1 MRKLLLIFTLIFM
14 VTSCDDNMS
23 YKQEMSD
30 TQLIEA
36 IISDPNKFEI
46 EEADVPSMSLYAIG
60 EEYYDYMMY
69 KAEISPEYGYQ
80 ISLGDM
86 ALDAGDMTEI
96 FFAKDGRKLGGRD
109 GMEERKRHNKRCFKF
124 VFPLTF
130 SLGETSYTAN
140 DYQEFRDAMKANYE
154 ETGEKQKPV
163 FVFPIQI
170 QFGRGDEVETVT
182 INSDDELKEA
192 FQACRGEEDDK
203 KCFTFGFPVSFTM
216 PDGSVLTA
224 EDEKDLEEK
233 MGAFYESYTGEKKR
247 PEVVFPVDLI
257 FEDGSSLTVNSPEEM
272 KQAWKENC
280 KRDGDEESEG
290 DEGTRGSVSYTH
302 LRAHET

>member
-1 MRKLLLIFTLIFM
+1 MI
-14 VTSCDDNMS
+14 TSCDDNMS

-290 DEGTRGSVSYTH
+290 DEGTRG
-302 LRAHET
+302 

>member
-14 VTSCDDNMS
+14 ITSCDDNMS

-46 EEADVPSMSLYAIG
+46 EEADVPSMSLFAIG

-280 KRDGDEESEG
+280 KRDGDGETEG
-290 DEGTRGSVSYTH
+290 DEGTRG
-302 LRAHET
+302 

>member
-1 MRKLLLIFTLIFM
+1 MKKLLLIFTLIFM
-14 VTSCDDNMS
+14 TTSCDDNMS

-216 PDGSVLTA
+216 PDGTVLTA
-224 EDEKDLEEK
+224 EVEKDLEEK
-233 MGAFYESYTGEKKR
+233 MQAFYESYTGEKKR
-247 PEVVFPVDLI
+247 PEVVFPVDLM

-290 DEGTRGSVSYTH
+290 DEGTRG
-302 LRAHET
+302 

>member
-1 MRKLLLIFTLIFM
+1 MRKLLLIFTLFFM
-14 VTSCDDNMS
+14 ITSCDDNMS

-216 PDGSVLTA
+216 PDGTVLTA

-247 PEVVFPVDLI
+247 PEVVFPVDLM
-257 FEDGSSLTVNSPEEM
+257 FEDGSLLTVNSPEEM

-280 KRDGDEESEG
+280 KRDGDEATEG
-290 DEGTRGSVSYTH
+290 DEGTRG
-302 LRAHET
+302 

>member
-182 INSDDELKEA
+182 VNSDDELKEA

-216 PDGSVLTA
+216 PDGTVLTA

-247 PEVVFPVDLI
+247 PEVVFPVDLM

-290 DEGTRGSVSYTH
+290 DDGTRG
-302 LRAHET
+302 

>member
-170 QFGRGDEVETVT
+170 EFGRGDEVETVT

-247 PEVVFPVDLI
+247 PEVVFPVDLM

-290 DEGTRGSVSYTH
+290 DEGTRG
-302 LRAHET
+302 

>member
-140 DYQEFRDAMKANYE
+140 DYQEFRAAMKANYE

-216 PDGSVLTA
+216 PDGTVLTA

-233 MGAFYESYTGEKKR
+233 MQAFYESYTGEKKR
-247 PEVVFPVDLI
+247 PEVVFPVDLM

-280 KRDGDEESEG
+280 KRCDK
-290 DEGTRGSVSYTH
+290 R
-302 LRAHET
+302 

>member
-14 VTSCDDNMS
+14 ITSCDDNMS

-170 QFGRGDEVETVT
+170 EFGEGDEVETVT
-182 INSDDELKEA
+182 INSDEELKEA

-216 PDGSVLTA
+216 PDGTVLTA

-247 PEVVFPVDLI
+247 PEVVFPVDLM

-280 KRDGDEESEG
+280 KRDGDEETEG
-290 DEGTRGSVSYTH
+290 DEGTRG
-302 LRAHET
+302 

>member
-1 MRKLLLIFTLIFM
+1 MRKLLLIFSLIFM
-14 VTSCDDNMS
+14 ITSCDDNMS

-247 PEVVFPVDLI
+247 PEVVFPVDLM

-290 DEGTRGSVSYTH
+290 DEGTRG
-302 LRAHET
+302 

>member
-1 MRKLLLIFTLIFM
+1 M

-216 PDGSVLTA
+216 PDGTVLTA

-280 KRDGDEESEG
+280 KRDGDEETEG
-290 DEGTRGSVSYTH
+290 DEGTRG
-302 LRAHET
+302 

>member
-14 VTSCDDNMS
+14 ITSCDDNMS

-46 EEADVPSMSLYAIG
+46 EEADVPSMSLFAIG

-280 KRDGDEESEG
+280 KRDGDGETEG
-290 DEGTRGSVSYTH
+290 DDGTRG
-302 LRAHET
+302 

>member
-1 MRKLLLIFTLIFM
+1 MRKLFLIFTLIFM

-86 ALDAGDMTEI
+86 ALDAGDMTEV

-216 PDGSVLTA
+216 PDGTVLTA

-233 MGAFYESYTGEKKR
+233 MQAFYESYTGEKKR
-247 PEVVFPVDLI
+247 PEVVFPVDLM

-290 DEGTRGSVSYTH
+290 DEGTRG
-302 LRAHET
+302 

>member
-14 VTSCDDNMS
+14 ITSCDDNMS

-182 INSDDELKEA
+182 VNSDDELKEA

-216 PDGSVLTA
+216 PDGTVLTA

-233 MGAFYESYTGEKKR
+233 MQAFYESYTGEKKR
-247 PEVVFPVDLI
+247 PEVVFPVDLM

-272 KQAWKENC
+272 KL
-280 KRDGDEESEG
+280 SLI
-290 DEGTRGSVSYTH
+290 H
-302 LRAHET
+302 I

>member
-182 INSDDELKEA
+182 VNSDDELKEA

-216 PDGSVLTA
+216 PDGTVLTA

-233 MGAFYESYTGEKKR
+233 MQAFYESYTGEKKR
-247 PEVVFPVDLI
+247 PEVVFPVDLM
-257 FEDGSSLTVNSPEEM
+257 FEDGSSLTVNSSEEM

-280 KRDGDEESEG
+280 KKDGDEESEG
-290 DEGTRGSVSYTH
+290 DEGTRG
-302 LRAHET
+302 

>member
-14 VTSCDDNMS
+14 VTACDDNMS

-247 PEVVFPVDLI
+247 PEVVFPVDLM

-280 KRDGDEESEG
+280 KRDGDEETEG
-290 DEGTRGSVSYTH
+290 DEGTRG
-302 LRAHET
+302 

>member
-216 PDGSVLTA
+216 PDGTVLTA

-247 PEVVFPVDLI
+247 PEVVFPVDLM

-290 DEGTRGSVSYTH
+290 DDGTRG
-302 LRAHET
+302 

>member
-14 VTSCDDNMS
+14 VTACDDNMS

-216 PDGSVLTA
+216 PDGTVLTA

-233 MGAFYESYTGEKKR
+233 MQAFYESYTGEKKR
-247 PEVVFPVDLI
+247 PEVVFPVDLM

-280 KRDGDEESEG
+280 KRDGDDESEG
-290 DEGTRGSVSYTH
+290 DEGTRG
-302 LRAHET
+302 

>member
-1 MRKLLLIFTLIFM
+1 MKKLLLIFTLIFM
-14 VTSCDDNMS
+14 TTSCDDNMS

-203 KCFTFGFPVSFTM
+203 KCFTFGFPVSYTM

-233 MGAFYESYTGEKKR
+233 MQAFYESYTGEKKR
-247 PEVVFPVDLI
+247 PEVVFPVDLM

-280 KRDGDEESEG
+280 KRDGDEETEG
-290 DEGTRGSVSYTH
+290 DEGTRG
-302 LRAHET
+302 

>member
-1 MRKLLLIFTLIFM
+1 M

-154 ETGEKQKPV
+154 ETGEKQKPE

-216 PDGSVLTA
+216 PDGTVLTA

-290 DEGTRGSVSYTH
+290 DEGTRG
-302 LRAHET
+302 

>member
-170 QFGRGDEVETVT
+170 EFGEGDEVETVT

-247 PEVVFPVDLI
+247 PEVVFPVDLM

-280 KRDGDEESEG
+280 KRDGDEETEG
-290 DEGTRGSVSYTH
+290 DEGTRG
-302 LRAHET
+302 

>member
-14 VTSCDDNMS
+14 ITSCDDNMS

-46 EEADVPSMSLYAIG
+46 EEADVPSMSLFAIG

-290 DEGTRGSVSYTH
+290 DEGTRG
-302 LRAHET
+302 

>member
-14 VTSCDDNMS
+14 ITSCDDNMS

-182 INSDDELKEA
+182 VNSDDELKEA

-216 PDGSVLTA
+216 PDGTVLTA

-233 MGAFYESYTGEKKR
+233 MQAFYESYTGEKKR
-247 PEVVFPVDLI
+247 PEVVFPVDLM

-280 KRDGDEESEG
+280 KRDGDGETEG
-290 DEGTRGSVSYTH
+290 DDGTRG
-302 LRAHET
+302 

>member
-14 VTSCDDNMS
+14 ITSCDDNMS

-46 EEADVPSMSLYAIG
+46 EESDVPSMSLYAIG

-216 PDGSVLTA
+216 PDGTVLTA

-233 MGAFYESYTGEKKR
+233 MQAFYESYTGEKKR
-247 PEVVFPVDLI
+247 PEVVFPVDLM

-290 DEGTRGSVSYTH
+290 DEGTRG
-302 LRAHET
+302 

>member
-14 VTSCDDNMS
+14 VTACDDNMS

-140 DYQEFRDAMKANYE
+140 DYQEFRDAMKANHE

-170 QFGRGDEVETVT
+170 EFGRGDEVETVT

-216 PDGSVLTA
+216 PDGTVLTA

-233 MGAFYESYTGEKKR
+233 MQAFYESYTGEKKR
-247 PEVVFPVDLI
+247 PEVVFPVDLM

-290 DEGTRGSVSYTH
+290 DEGTRG
-302 LRAHET
+302 

>member
-1 MRKLLLIFTLIFM
+1 MKKLLLIFTLIFM
-14 VTSCDDNMS
+14 TTSCDDNMS

-216 PDGSVLTA
+216 PDGTVLTA

-233 MGAFYESYTGEKKR
+233 MQAFYESYTGEKKR
-247 PEVVFPVDLI
+247 PEVVFPVDLM

-280 KRDGDEESEG
+280 KRDGDEETEG
-290 DEGTRGSVSYTH
+290 DEGTRG
-302 LRAHET
+302 

>member
-1 MRKLLLIFTLIFM
+1 MIN
-14 VTSCDDNMS
+14 SCDDNMS

-182 INSDDELKEA
+182 VNSDDELKEA

-216 PDGSVLTA
+216 PDGTVLTA

-233 MGAFYESYTGEKKR
+233 MQAFYESYTGEKKR
-247 PEVVFPVDLI
+247 PEVVFPVDLM

-290 DEGTRGSVSYTH
+290 DEGTRG
-302 LRAHET
+302 

>member
-1 MRKLLLIFTLIFM
+1 MRKLLLLFTLIFM
-14 VTSCDDNMS
+14 ITSCDDNMS

-46 EEADVPSMSLYAIG
+46 EEADVPSMSLFAIG

-280 KRDGDEESEG
+280 KRDGDGETEG
-290 DEGTRGSVSYTH
+290 DDGTRG
-302 LRAHET
+302 

>member
-14 VTSCDDNMS
+14 ITSCDDNMS

-182 INSDDELKEA
+182 VNSDDELKEA

-216 PDGSVLTA
+216 PDGTVLTA

-233 MGAFYESYTGEKKR
+233 MEAFYESYTGEKKR
-247 PEVVFPVDLI
+247 PEVVFPVDLM

-290 DEGTRGSVSYTH
+290 DEGTRG
-302 LRAHET
+302 

>member
-14 VTSCDDNMS
+14 VTACDDNMS

-170 QFGRGDEVETVT
+170 EFGRGDEVETVT

-280 KRDGDEESEG
+280 KRDGDGETEG
-290 DEGTRGSVSYTH
+290 DDGTRG
-302 LRAHET
+302 

>member
-1 MRKLLLIFTLIFM
+1 MKKLLLIFTLIFM
-14 VTSCDDNMS
+14 TTSCDDNMS

-170 QFGRGDEVETVT
+170 QFGEGDEVETVT

-203 KCFTFGFPVSFTM
+203 KCFTFGFPVTFTM

-280 KRDGDEESEG
+280 KRDGDEETEG
-290 DEGTRGSVSYTH
+290 DEGTRG
-302 LRAHET
+302 

>member
-96 FFAKDGRKLGGRD
+96 FFAKDGRQLGGRD

-170 QFGRGDEVETVT
+170 QFGEGDEVETVT

-290 DEGTRGSVSYTH
+290 DEGTRG
-302 LRAHET
+302 

>member
-14 VTSCDDNMS
+14 ITSCDDNMS

-216 PDGSVLTA
+216 PDGTVLTA

-280 KRDGDEESEG
+280 KRDGDEETEG
-290 DEGTRGSVSYTH
+290 DEGTRG
-302 LRAHET
+302 